1 MGVIDQYHTL
11 VTLPSGK
18 EPPTTLTGRLG
29 VPMIRSAN
37 FGEEKHTVI
46 IIKVLFIHHLMH

>member
-1 MGVIDQYHTL
+1 MGVIDHYHTL

-18 EPPTTLTGRLG
+18 EPPTTLTGRLD